1 MLVGK
6 RRRKEKGQ
14 GLIQREDPGISPP
27 PGFLPFSNI
36 I

>member
-14 GLIQREDPGISPP
+14 GLIQREEPGISPP
-27 PGFLPFSNI
+27 SWIFAI
-36 I
+36 